1 MNYYNINPL
10 KLPSLPLAERSHLP
24 SCPAIYFVMQD
35 NCILYIGQTVNLTQ
49 RWTAHHKWSQL
60 VKMDVP
66 IRIAWLECSDKIL
79 LTQIEAALISQFTP
93 KLNYIPTDKAND
105 VFIRVF
111 LNSEMRTRFK
121 IACAQTGVAM
131 SEKAREMIEEWTI
144 SQETQMQKSS
154 QSEDK
159 EDA

>member
-1 MNYYNINPL
+1 
-10 KLPSLPLAERSHLP
+10 
-24 SCPAIYFVMQD
+24 MQAV
-35 NCILYIGQTVNLTQ
+35 LLNLVEQ
-49 RWTAHHKWSQL
+49 VAQSMGVQIF
-60 VKMDVP
+60 KM
-66 IRIAWLECSDKIL
+66 
-79 LTQIEAALISQFTP
+79 
-93 KLNYIPTDKAND
+93 PTDKAND

-111 LNSEMRTRFK
+111 LSSEMRTRFK